1 MKKIISLLISAAVVV
16 GSAVNAW
23 AVSDTFYSTDAEAI
37 TREIHQMTDA
47 EREEFIN
54 DNIDVRLQDMATLVT
69 LTANQEYDEIDTA
82 VQKSVTD
89 GLTAVEIK
97 EAIYQS
103 APYCGY
109 TRAIKAMDR
118 ADTALSNLGVR
129 LPTES
134 RITSSEETRY
144 TDWLAVQRHIF
155 GPQIGTITEDMT
167 AQQKLQ
173 TLYLSGICF
182 GDFYNRAGLS
192 LNTREF
198 LTFCTIAA
206 NGTCIS
212 QVGSHTTG
220 NLNVGHSKDMLRA
233 ALLANEEYNGE
244 EKTIQA
250 LVAVNANEGEPAE
263 GVVEP
268 TSAEPIDIAYTN
280 DSQELTDTMIHYQ
293 TDDADRYID
302 TNLDAQT
309 QKIIIDAV
317 NAYIDKAAAVT
328 SDNEQTQN
336 IVDLMLLGAEGGRE
350 AEVPA
355 VVAKN
360 LSSGN
365 TADMMRA
372 AVLLCTPYNGYPRT
386 LNIMD
391 ALNSALTETSKSEET
406 VITMQIGNP
415 IVTINGTE
423 KPIDENGTV
432 PIIVNDRTLLPVRAI
447 VEEIGGTVG
456 WDGDTQTVTLTYNGK
471 EIQMVIDNTTVYLNG
486 TAQVL
491 DIAPT
496 IINDR
501 TMLPI
506 RFIAESFEFDVE
518 WNDTEQRVTITKAAT
533 VTEPTPNPTAK
544 PEETPSPEQTED
556 PAGDDNNEVEENK
569 MLVVYFSGTGNTK
582 ALAETIAQTAGAD
595 IFEILPAEP
604 YTSADLNYNDNNCRA
619 NREMNDE
626 TARPAIANR
635 IENIDEYDTIFI
647 GYPIWWGTMPR
658 IINTF
663 LDTYDLS
670 GKTIMPFCTSG
681 GSGIASSVSAI
692 KNACGN
698 SDVKDGMRGA
708 ASTSSTQVKEWIDRN
723 IND

>member
-1 MKKIISLLISAAVVV
+1 MKKTISLLLSATVMI
-16 GSAVNAW
+16 GSAVNAL
-23 AVSDTFYSTDAEAI
+23 AVSDSFYSTDTETI
-37 TREIHQMTDA
+37 TREVRQMTDT
-47 EREEFIN
+47 ELEEFIN
-54 DNIDVRLQDMATLVT
+54 ENIDIRLQDMSTLVT
-69 LTANQEYDEIDTA
+69 LTANQEYDKIDAA
-82 VQKSVTD
+82 VQKSVND

-118 ADTALSNLGVR
+118 ADTALSSLGVN

-144 TDWLAVQRHIF
+144 TDGLAVQRHIF
-155 GPQIGTITEDMT
+155 GPQIGTITNDMT

-198 LTFCTIAA
+198 LTFSTIAA

-220 NLNVGHSKDMLRA
+220 NLNVGHSKDILRA

-244 EKTIQA
+244 EKTMQA
-250 LVAVNANEGEPAE
+250 LAAVNANESEPAE

-268 TSAEPIDIAYTN
+268 ASAEPIDIDYTN
-280 DSQELTDTMIHYQ
+280 DSQELADTMIHYQ
-293 TDDADRYID
+293 TDDADMYID
-302 TNLDAQT
+302 TNLDAQM

-317 NAYIDKAAAVT
+317 NAYIDGTAAVT
-328 SDNEQTQN
+328 SDNERAQN

-355 VVAKN
+355 AVSKN

-386 LNIMD
+386 LNIMG
-391 ALNSALTETSKSEET
+391 AINSALETSKSEET

-415 IVTINGTE
+415 VMTINGAE
-423 KPIDENGTV
+423 QSIDAEGTMPV
-432 PIIVNDRTLLPVRAI
+432 VVDDRTLLPVRAF
-447 VEEIGGTVG
+447 VEGIGGEVS
-456 WDGDTQTVTLTYNGK
+456 WDNDTQTATLVYNGT
-471 EIQMVIDNTTVYLNG
+471 EIRLTIGSTTAYLDNEVKM
-486 TAQVL
+486 L
-491 DIAPT
+491 DVTPV

-506 RFIAESFEFDVE
+506 RFIAESFEFDVD
-518 WNDTEQRVTITKAAT
+518 WNDTEQRVTITKAAA
-533 VTEPTPNPTAK
+533 VTEPTSEPTAK
-544 PEETPSPEQTED
+544 PEETPTPEPTEEPSD
-556 PAGDDNNEVEENK
+556 TNNNEVEENK

-582 ALAETIAQTAGAD
+582 ALAETIAETSGAD
-595 IFEILPAEP
+595 IFEIVPEVP

-626 TARPAIANR
+626 TARPAIANS

-681 GSGIASSVSAI
+681 GSGISSSVSAI
-692 KNACGN
+692 KSACSD

-708 ASTSSTQVKEWIDRN
+708 ASTSSTQVKEWIDKN